1 MKPAT
6 ERATDG
12 LSVFRAL
19 HMQPYP
25 KTPAFARSPKVATEP
40 GLQLVEIAP
49 GTTLS
54 AFTGR
59 NSVGEPERAA
69 FLGGAFFCL
78 TFSGLRASRIGSR
91 EIELASR
98 ENAFALLSHE
108 PVELTSIADGQAT
121 RRNVALFISAEAL
134 DRLDIDL
141 LQAKGGGSTSVRTW
155 RMTSAA
161 RGLASAILRT
171 ETSEQV
177 RRLRAEALALELLAD
192 LQDQEGR
199 GSGRAPDGLQSSTL
213 AAMRRARDLLI
224 ATPSADHSLLSIA
237 AAAGVSPTTL
247 KRDFRKAFG
256 SSPIAFLRRLRLEH
270 GRSLIEQ
277 EGLSVSSAAYACGYD
292 HPGNF
297 AQAFRKQFGFAPS
310 HLRR

>member
-1 MKPAT
+1 
-6 ERATDG
+6 
-12 LSVFRAL
+12 
-19 HMQPYP
+19 MQPHP
-25 KTPAFARSPKVATEP
+25 KTPAFAGSPKAIAEP

-49 GTTLS
+49 GATLS

-59 NSVGEPERAA
+59 NSVGESERAV

-98 ENAFALLSHE
+98 ETAFALLSHE
-108 PVELTSIADGQAT
+108 PVELASIADAQAT
-121 RRNVALFISAEAL
+121 RRNVALFVSAEAL
-134 DRLDIDL
+134 NRLDIDL
-141 LQAKGGGSTSVRTW
+141 LGSRGGGSTSVRNW

-161 RGLASAILRT
+161 RGLALAVLKT
-171 ETSEQV
+171 ETSAQV

-192 LQDQEGR
+192 LQEQESQGPGLAR
-199 GSGRAPDGLQSSTL
+199 DSRSGPSL

-237 AAAGVSPTTL
+237 AASGVSPTTL

-256 SSPIAFLRRLRLEH
+256 TSPIAFLRKLRLEQ
-270 GRSLIEQ
+270 GRNLIEQ